1 MQILN
6 VNDAEFRKYGRVVTN
21 VDFAPLV
28 EALKKTECPAGEPN
42 RLPVA

>member
-1 MQILN
+1 MKILS

-28 EALKKTECPAGEPN
+28 EALKKTELPDGVVMSPA
-42 RLPVA
+42 